1 MPDLAGTKAA
11 YYGFTGLIDS
21 NGATRIATALN
32 AAVNNGCDEVHL
44 VMSSLGGYVADGIYL
59 YNHMRALPV
68 KVVAYN
74 AGSIAS
80 IAVAVFVSATERY
93 CSAHALFMIHP
104 TTMPS
109 REGMTWGHLESSL
122 QAALAEDQRT
132 ESNPERAH
140 PVDRQSLGCS
150 PNPRRSYPSSGRL
163 DTRTRG
169 RDSGVRAPKGGADL
183 SDLNLAYPYFYLIP
197 MV

>member
-1 MPDLAGTKAA
+1 MGATAGGKMPDLAGTKAA

-59 YNHMRALPV
+59 YNHMRSLPL

-132 ESNPERAH
+132 ESILRE
-140 PVDRQSLGCS
+140 
-150 PNPRRSYPSSGRL
+150 
-163 DTRTRG
+163 RTRLTNDLLDARRT
-169 RDSGVRAPKGGADL
+169 RDVHILPQDALTHGLVDGIAEFALPKGAQI
-183 SDLNLAYPYFYLIP
+183 FQI
-197 MV
+197 